1 MKVYSYI
8 HDRRTGWLA
17 GLLSASVLALAVLI
31 SGCVSSLSPGSAWP
45 GKTAAF
51 ADGPG
56 DPLLAAGSRAET
68 TRNLPRSRTG
78 NAAVYTVFGRDYRVL
93 DSAAGYDEQG
103 LASWYGAKFH
113 GRKTSSGEV
122 YDMHAMTAA
131 HKHLPLPTFARVTNQ
146 QNGRS
151 VVVKINDRG
160 PFVDDRIIDLSYAAA
175 LQLDMHDKGTAR
187 VRVEAISGHEVS
199 EPMQV
204 AAAPAAA
211 SASAAMARLT
221 AAQQPARPGTTQAA
235 ESAAESAI
243 EPGAES
249 AAQTQQ
255 LRQYIQVGAF
265 HEQPNAENLLLLVSE
280 WVSQPAHIE
289 HDVERSLFRVRIGP
303 LETDAQLD
311 QTLLSLES
319 AGVDTYT
326 VVRLNY

>member
-1 MKVYSYI
+1 MKIYSYI
-8 HDRRTGWLA
+8 HGGRTGWLA

-56 DPLLAAGSRAET
+56 DPVLAAGSRAET

-78 NAAVYTVFGRDYRVL
+78 NAPVYTVFGRDYRVL

-151 VVVKINDRG
+151 IIVKINDRG

-199 EPMQV
+199 EPVQV
-204 AAAPAAA
+204 AAASVTATATRAP
-211 SASAAMARLT
+211 LT
-221 AAQQPARPGTTQAA
+221 TAQQPARPGTTQAA
-235 ESAAESAI
+235 KSTAEPAAEPATESTAQM
-243 EPGAES
+243 EP
-249 AAQTQQ
+249 

-265 HEQPNAENLLLLVSE
+265 HEQPNAENLLLHVSE
-280 WVSQPAHIE
+280 WVSQPVHIE

-303 LETDAQLD
+303 LDADTELA
-311 QTLLSLES
+311 QTRRSLES
-319 AGVDTYT
+319 AGVENYT
-326 VVRLNY
+326 VVTLNY